1 MLPKEIINKEKKILT
16 EKIVEFCALDVRPF
30 EIIKGKGFINL
41 AQHFISVGA
50 EHGVVDVSNVLPH
63 PTTISRNV
71 SDVKIKKHA
80 ELFPII
86 EKAMQNGECAATSD
100 GWCDDHKKNNYLTM
114 TVHFFDN
121 DFVLQNKVLFTS
133 LFNVKS
139 KTGVAIRN
147 EILAKFK
154 ALGFDEKDFFI
165 MPMVTDKGGNMV
177 CAFKGKNFNRKN
189 CVAHV
194 LNRILANTFE
204 KHAPVEV
211 EILIDNCKAIVRH
224 FKQSS
229 KLNELAFTV
238 KQETDT
244 RWNSKLALISSVTKQ
259 YDHIMS
265 LLTDAQRKN
274 WSFRVDLANELI
286 KFLEPFKEASDHL
299 EGENY
304 PTFNLIFLWRVEIL
318 KHLTEGQFT
327 GPVKTLAKYALHYL
341 EEKLP
346 VLMEHKVATFLDP
359 RYRHMKML
367 TDLERDEVFNEI
379 LCSMKDIPFQSS
391 ETVSRNKKAR
401 YSVYEG
407 IIENRDENELKSYL
421 QTAMYSK
428 QTESKLVVQKFW
440 KENEKNFPK
449 LYILARKKLCVPA
462 TSGPSE
468 RTFSGSGRTIDPRRT
483 NIKPKILDD
492 LLYIRDSYLKTN

>member
-1 MLPKEIINKEKKILT
+1 MLPKEILNKEKKVLT
-16 EKIVEFCALDVRPF
+16 AKIVEFCALDIRPF

-50 EHGVVDVSNVLPH
+50 EHGVIDVSNVLPH

-71 SDVKIKKHA
+71 SDVKLKKHT
-80 ELFPII
+80 ELLPIV
-86 EKAMQNGECAATSD
+86 EKALKNGECAATSD

-114 TVHFFDN
+114 TIHFFDE
-121 DFVLQNKVLFTS
+121 DFVLQSKVLFTS

-154 ALGFDEKDFFI
+154 ELGFNEKYFFA

-177 CAFKGKNFNRKN
+177 CAFKGRKFNRKN
-189 CVAHV
+189 CAAHV

-229 KLNELAFTV
+229 KLNELPFTV
-238 KQETDT
+238 KQETES
-244 RWNSKLALISSVTKQ
+244 RWNSKLTLISSITKQ

-265 LLTDAQRKN
+265 LLTETQRNN
-274 WSFRVDLANELI
+274 WSFRVDLANEI
-286 KFLEPFKEASDHL
+286 IRFLEPFKEASDHL

-304 PTFNLIFLWRVEIL
+304 PTFNLILLWRIEIL
-318 KHLTEGQFT
+318 KHLTDGQFI
-327 GPVKTLAKYALHYL
+327 GPVKTLAKYALKYL

-346 VLMEHKVATFLDP
+346 VLMEYKIATFLDP
-359 RYRHMKML
+359 RYRHMEML
-367 TDLERDEVFNEI
+367 TDAERNDVFIEV
-379 LCSMKDIPFQSS
+379 LSLMKDIRPPEIETASQS
-391 ETVSRNKKAR
+391 KKAR
-401 YSVYEG
+401 YSIYEG
-407 IIENRDENELKSYL
+407 IIENRDEHELKSYIE
-421 QTAMYSK
+421 TAMYSK
-428 QTESKLVVQKFW
+428 QTESKLVVQNFW
-440 KENEKNFPK
+440 KENKKNFPK
-449 LYILARKKLCVPA
+449 LYILAKRKLCVPA